1 MDIKDFLNDDNYDEP
16 SLNLVEVGY
25 FSEIDYDKK
34 ELLKSVSSFISK
46 NTYDNIFDLY
56 NNYKIPPYEYS
67 YVQCIARNKR
77 TKLLIPITLTEDTD
91 EDNIKVVSEEDFR
104 KEISKYILVGSQN
117 YSSIHL
123 KGAHSEIG
131 YKNIFFTDD
140 DNAFIHPDLR
150 YYLEK
155 VNVYTLANDLIRAVH
170 KEEKDAKRRK
180 KGYSLLLKKNNK
192 NK

>member
-1 MDIKDFLNDDNYDEP
+1 MDIKDFLIDDNYDEP

-77 TKLLIPITLTEDTD
+77 TKLLIPITLTEDMD

-104 KEISKYILVGSQN
+104 KEISKYTLVGSQN

-131 YKNIFFTDD
+131 YKNIFFTND

-180 KGYSLLLKKNNK
+180 KEYSLLLKKNNK

>member
-1 MDIKDFLNDDNYDEP
+1 MDIKDFLNDDNYVEP

-77 TKLLIPITLTEDTD
+77 TKLLIPITLTEDMD
-91 EDNIKVVSEEDFR
+91 EDKIKVVSEEDFR
-104 KEISKYILVGSQN
+104 KDWISHSQ
-117 YSSIHL
+117 YGFSLCMSKGFKTIAKMIAAHHGRSDWGAIIDLEQKDLDSIIYLLH
-123 KGAHSEIG
+123 HI
-131 YKNIFFTDD
+131 DD
-140 DNAFIHPDLR
+140 LS
-150 YYLEK
+150 
-155 VNVYTLANDLIRAVH
+155 
-170 KEEKDAKRRK
+170 AKFGK
-180 KGYSLLLKKNNK
+180 ISISQLN
-192 NK
+192 

>member
-1 MDIKDFLNDDNYDEP
+1 MDIKDFLNDDNYNEP

-77 TKLLIPITLTEDTD
+77 TKLLIPITLTEDMD

-104 KEISKYILVGSQN
+104 KEISKYTLVGSQN

-155 VNVYTLANDLIRAVH
+155 VNVYTLANDLMRAVH
-170 KEEKDAKRRK
+170 GEEKDAKRRK